1 MRELVKKFE
10 SSRSNT
16 QAKLKKL
23 TEENQALRGQPA
35 KDEPNSSAATAPQE
49 SDGCHYYLL
58 FFLAFSFFFF
68 GDNMTYLLPSFQDF
82 VDPSAALNDRV
93 KELEA
98 QVAELN
104 ATRATLLQEL
114 SATEEVEEAKD
125 AQIVSLEAALKEA
138 NAKQLEAAKQ
148 PNNGHLVTSLEVKV
162 GEQGSTIELLQTQL
176 AESKE
181 AAKVL
186 EQAKRQLE
194 ESAAEKSRQL
204 EAQVF
209 TLESDTQSLRH
220 EREGLVRKLEE
231 ERVLARSVMEEEK
244 AAWAKV
250 HDASREHSQREAQTE
265 IDRLKQAEVEVA
277 KKLEDQATNAQK
289 DKDLVASLQARIQV
303 PFPLHT

>member
-1 MRELVKKFE
+1 M
-10 SSRSNT
+10 
-16 QAKLKKL
+16 
-23 TEENQALRGQPA
+23 
-35 KDEPNSSAATAPQE
+35 
-49 SDGCHYYLL
+49 
-58 FFLAFSFFFF
+58 
-68 GDNMTYLLPSFQDF
+68 
-82 VDPSAALNDRV
+82 DPSAALNDRV

-250 HDASREHSQREAQTE
+250 HDASREHLQREVQAE